1 MGAKG
6 NFYVTQKRTEANT
19 KTYGDEYHSRR
30 DVKETATNHRGNE
43 EEEDEEPTNK
53 PKSEKEVRNGNAFGR
68 ANNRK
73 VV

>member
-30 DVKETATNHRGNE
+30 DVKEMATKRKRTRSPPINPSRRKKAGMGTLL
-43 EEEDEEPTNK
+43 DVLTN
-53 PKSEKEVRNGNAFGR
+53 VRLSR
-68 ANNRK
+68 LI
-73 VV
+73 